1 MHAQTAHGAPGTEND
16 VVTLSEEEA
25 KIQKLR
31 DRLNEVYNP
40 IISRP
45 DEEGEEG
52 ANDDEGGTGDEGK
65 DDSHQIDQESLT
77 GKDTSNKEIGNP
89 NLAFDENDCS
99 DTNHENNT
107 DVDMETADDED
118 DVDEDDSEDVDT
130 ADSDMNDMMEES
142 KGGVKIQSNL
152 KPLQEMNQH
161 QNDTRSAQ
169 AQHPGIIPQQSQSSN
184 IHLPQSRVLQP
195 STNNIPSHNSPML
208 GSHEM
213 IAASNSNHSSN
224 INSQHPISQVP
235 QHVPSHVHHQPQQ
248 QISRPSNEVQHQNSH
263 HVIPP
268 SNHQPHMQQPLQP
281 HHLQQHRPQQGLS
294 SQPQHNHHHQQQ
306 PHNVTNNSISTPM
319 QHPQS
324 HSSASTTSSTTG
336 NNHILDGNVLR
347 TPKEEGTS
355 SLSSSM
361 LDEFEQ
367 QMNQYQQQ
375 QNQ

>member
-16 VVTLSEEEA
+16 VVTLPEEEA

-65 DDSHQIDQESLT
+65 DDSHQIDQENRISNDT
-77 GKDTSNKEIGNP
+77 GNKTIGNP

-130 ADSDMNDMMEES
+130 ADSDMNEMMEDS
-142 KGGVKIQSNL
+142 KGGVNVQSNS
-152 KPLQEMNQH
+152 KPMQEINQH
-161 QNDTRSAQ
+161 PNDTRSAQ
-169 AQHPGIIPQQSQSSN
+169 AQHPSLIPQQSQSSN
-184 IHLPQSRVLQP
+184 IHLPQPRVLQP
-195 STNNIPSHNSPML
+195 STNNIPSNNSPML

-224 INSQHPISQVP
+224 MSSQHPISQVP
-235 QHVPSHVHHQPQQ
+235 PHIPSHHQPQQ

-281 HHLQQHRPQQGLS
+281 HHLQQHRPQQSLS

-347 TPKEEGTS
+347 TPKEEGAS